1 MLRVGVDALSVER
14 MAVAVRRSGSGF
26 LARTFT
32 PEELAYCQDDPQR
45 LAGRWAAKEAVIKC
59 FDRTPICFPRKRIE
73 VLGTPSGAPLVRL
86 LGADPLGA
94 QVELSITHHS
104 GMVVAAAVLEMPDLA
119 TTLAGLPPIPEAVE
133 MPARPLEG
141 HKGTFGEVVAIAGSL
156 GFTGAAY
163 LCSTAAARAGAGT
176 VRLLVAQTVYPVLA
190 VKCTEV
196 MATPLEEGV
205 PGALGPASRGQIESQ
220 LARAAACLLG
230 PGLGGADETRELVYD
245 LVPAVECPLVIDADG
260 LNALAANREMQ
271 GRLGP
276 NRVLTPHPGEMSRLT
291 GRPTAEIQRDRHRTA
306 REAAREWGAVV
317 VLKGAR
323 TVVAE
328 PDGQLS
334 EDPHEVPAL
343 ATGGTGDVLGGVIAA
358 LLAQGLDPYRAAVS
372 GVYVHAEAGR
382 RISARIGASGLLAS
396 DLLDELPL
404 TMKALRDLG
413 R

>member
-1 MLRVGVDALSVER
+1 MLRVGVDALAVER
-14 MAVAVRRSGSGF
+14 MAAALRRSGSGF
-26 LARTFT
+26 LAKSFT
-32 PEELAYCQDDPQR
+32 PAELAYCQDDPQR

-59 FDRTPICFPRKRIE
+59 FDRTPICFRRKQIE
-73 VLGTPSGAPLVRL
+73 VLGSATGAPVVRL
-86 LGADPLGA
+86 LGAGLLGA
-94 QVELSITHHS
+94 RVEVSITHHS
-104 GMVVAAAVLEMPDLA
+104 GMAVANALLEMPEGAAALA
-119 TTLAGLPPIPEAVE
+119 AVPPVPEAVK
-133 MPARPLEG
+133 MPQRPPEG

-156 GFTGAAY
+156 GLTGAAY

-196 MATPLEEGV
+196 MATPLQEGA
-205 PGALGPASRGQIESQ
+205 PGALGPASRPQIDGQLE
-220 LARAAACLLG
+220 RAAACVLG
-230 PGLGGADETRELVYD
+230 PGLGGAEQTRKLVCD
-245 LVPAVECPLVIDADG
+245 LVPGIRCALVIDADG
-260 LNALAANREMQ
+260 LNALAANREMR

-291 GRPTAEIQRDRHRTA
+291 GRPTAEIQQNRHQVA

-328 PDGQLS
+328 PGGQLS

-343 ATGGTGDVLGGVIAA
+343 ATGGTGDVLGGVIAG
-358 LLAQGLDPYRAAVS
+358 LLAQGLEPYQAAVS

-382 RISARIGASGLLAS
+382 RISARIGDSGLLAS
-396 DLLDELPL
+396 ALLAARPPP
-404 TMKALRDLG
+404 MKALRDQG